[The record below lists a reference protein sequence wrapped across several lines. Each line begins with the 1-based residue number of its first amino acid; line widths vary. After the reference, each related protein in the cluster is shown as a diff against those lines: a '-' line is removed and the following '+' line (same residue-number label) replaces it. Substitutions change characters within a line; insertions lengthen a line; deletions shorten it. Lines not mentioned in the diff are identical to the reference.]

1 MSRRNILID
10 IHDLGLDPK
19 TRFSS
24 TSASGRLKMTPSPE
38 IVQDEKVN
46 LDLAESK
53 EVEEKETASDVLDTV
68 TSEAVEAVETV
79 EVVDEKKKKEK
90 KEKKPKTEVSQ

>member
-19 TRFSS
+19 TNFSS
-24 TSASGRLKMTPSPE
+24 TSASGRLKMTPSSE
-38 IVQDEKVN
+38 IMQDEKVD
-46 LDLAESK
+46 LDLVELK

-68 TSEAVEAVETV
+68 TSEAVEVVETV
-79 EVVDEKKKKEK
+79 DDKKKKEK